1 MSDREKAEILLDRVP
16 DEKIVYLLCYME
28 GLTAGHED
36 EPNEE
41 TLAAIEEV
49 ENGGGKVFSSV
60 DDLWADLED

>member
-1 MSDREKAEILLDRVP
+1 MSDREKAESLLERVP

-28 GLTAGHED
+28 GLTASHED
-36 EPNEE
+36 EPNDE

>member
-1 MSDREKAEILLDRVP
+1 
-16 DEKIVYLLCYME
+16 ME

-36 EPNEE
+36 EPNDE

>member
-1 MSDREKAEILLDRVP
+1 MSDREKAEILLERAP

-28 GLTAGHED
+28 GLTASHED
-36 EPNEE
+36 EPNDE

-60 DDLWADLED
+60 DDLWVDLED